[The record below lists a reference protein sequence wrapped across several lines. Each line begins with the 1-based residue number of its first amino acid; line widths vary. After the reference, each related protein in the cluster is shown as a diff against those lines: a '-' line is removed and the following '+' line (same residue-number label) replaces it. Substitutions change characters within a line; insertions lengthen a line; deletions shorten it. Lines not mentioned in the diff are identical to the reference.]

1 MSDLTRDPEHIES
14 STELLD
20 NILREVLPE
29 IKLALGDA
37 IDRENSRALP
47 ERYARLLPDTLLIV
61 TLNAEAAE
69 ALAPLSTTIERDLS
83 DSVARH
89 GLLYDRRYRVQL
101 RRSDDPGA
109 PTYRVS
115 AHAGFVEELEGRS
128 TSATGQPASPA
139 DHVETAGSSSSNQDL
154 PSATAAIPMADP
166 DATRLDLAGPP
177 GWSEG
182 QWILVVESVAGEE
195 MQAFR
200 IVDPFTTVG
209 RRTDDPELQTTIA
222 LADMPHLSRR
232 QLVML
237 FEARD
242 GLPGFRV
249 YNVGLNALHTPER
262 EVPGARAGREIPDLD
277 RIPETS
283 TVWIEPG
290 VPLRIGEHGP
300 VLRIEEIP
308 PDMEEGD
315 DEKNSVG
322 GPHDPDAT
330 VHD

>member
-1 MSDLTRDPEHIES
+1 MSDLTRDPEPNES

-20 NILREVLPE
+20 SILREVLPE
-29 IKLALGDA
+29 IKLALGDS

-61 TLNAEAAE
+61 TLNADAAE

-101 RRSDDPGA
+101 RRSDDPDA

-115 AHAGFVEELEGRS
+115 AHAGFVEELEGAS
-128 TSATGQPASPA
+128 VSA
-139 DHVETAGSSSSNQDL
+139 DAGGSQSASSSEDL
-154 PSATAAIPMADP
+154 PAATAAIPMADP

-182 QWILVVESVAGEE
+182 QWILVVESVSGEE
-195 MQAFR
+195 TQAFR

-262 EVPGARAGREIPDLD
+262 EVPGARTGRMIPDLD
-277 RIPETS
+277 RIPEAS

-290 VPLRIGEHGP
+290 VPVRIGEHGP
-300 VLRIEEIP
+300 VLRVEEIP
-308 PDMEEGD
+308 PDLEEGND
-315 DEKNSVG
+315 AKDSVG
-322 GPHDPDAT
+322 DSHDPDAT